1 MGSGTRT
8 LFSQT
13 VGRRLD
19 ADPVVQRSKGKA
31 TRRRSAGCEV
41 RQRFL
46 HLHELFMVS
55 AAAGRCP
62 WSVSVIREHV
72 VIGQMKIGDDKPD
85 TRSWRRAYGLAL
97 SIFAVEVV
105 F

>member
-8 LFSQT
+8 LFSQA

-31 TRRRSAGCEV
+31 ARWRSAGCEV

-55 AAAGRCP
+55 AVAGRCP

-72 VIGQMKIGDDKPD
+72 VIGKMNARDSNPN
-85 TRSWRRAYGLAL
+85 TRSWRKVYGLAL
-97 SIFAVEVV
+97 SLFAVEV
-105 F
+105 